1 MEGDETTSHQ
11 ILPVGSRIEDRTEK
25 SINCGV
31 KRKKMI
37 LRQISG
43 IENKFNTV
51 NYQIPKEDR
60 IATVLEKAL
69 KEYGTVLTAE

>member
-1 MEGDETTSHQ
+1 MKQLHTKYFPKD
-11 ILPVGSRIEDRTEK
+11 LV
-25 SINCGV
+25 
-31 KRKKMI
+31 
-37 LRQISG
+37 RQISG